1 MEVPLRRLYLQHH
14 NSVFF
19 LHHFH
24 PCHLS
29 IVPWLSIKIVAWVL
43 SAACQTLGT
52 AIPAYFWHLL
62 GLVGNPPE
70 QPCLLVIL
78 PGPILDFSLHISNIY
93 WVLWEIQRGPVYW
106 QFYQALYSIL
116 LCTFL
121 TYIGSCGRS
130 NAALF
135 IGSSQDP
142 AVCPGKRIGRFI
154 PNHSLYSF
162 YVFCLARPQ
171 PSRAKTFQ
179 SFIIIFR
186 WVNSAVCLSAPG
198 IIFSVIFSLPNYFMV
213 LFLSLG

>member
-14 NSVFF
+14 NSV
-19 LHHFH
+19 LLSHHFH

-62 GLVGNPPE
+62 GLVGDPPE

-78 PGPILDFSLHISNIY
+78 PGPMLDFSLHISNIY
-93 WVLWEIQRGPVYW
+93 WVLLEIQRSPVYW
-106 QFYQALYSIL
+106 QFYQALHRIL
-116 LCTFL
+116 LCVL
-121 TYIGSCGRS
+121 T
-130 NAALF
+130 
-135 IGSSQDP
+135 
-142 AVCPGKRIGRFI
+142 KRIGRFI
-154 PNHSLYSF
+154 PNHLPYSF

-179 SFIIIFR
+179 SLIIIFR
-186 WVNSAVCLSAPG
+186 WVNSAVWLSAPG

-213 LFLSLG
+213 LFLSLE

>member
-14 NSVFF
+14 NSV
-19 LHHFH
+19 LLSHHFH

-43 SAACQTLGT
+43 SAACQTLGK

-78 PGPILDFSLHISNIY
+78 PGPMLDFSLHISNIY

-106 QFYQALYSIL
+106 QFYQSLYSIL

-135 IGSSQDP
+135 IGNFTRLFTGSCCVSWQKELADSFQTIYP
-142 AVCPGKRIGRFI
+142 I
-154 PNHSLYSF
+154 HSMF
-162 YVFCLARPQ
+162 FA
-171 PSRAKTFQ
+171 
-179 SFIIIFR
+179 
-186 WVNSAVCLSAPG
+186 
-198 IIFSVIFSLPNYFMV
+198 
-213 LFLSLG
+213 